1 MDFSFSFFVY
11 KVDGKC
17 GLIVGIVLLCWHS
30 FLGSFTVHCTILAT
44 LPKPFMGNTDAL

>member
-17 GLIVGIVLLCWHS
+17 GLVVGIVLLCWHS
-30 FLGSFTVHCTILAT
+30 FLGGFTVHCTILAT